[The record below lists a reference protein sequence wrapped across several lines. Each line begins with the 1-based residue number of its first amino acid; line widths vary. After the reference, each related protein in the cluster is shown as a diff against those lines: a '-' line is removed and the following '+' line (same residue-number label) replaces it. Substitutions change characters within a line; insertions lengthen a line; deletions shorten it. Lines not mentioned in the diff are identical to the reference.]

1 MNPVS
6 PPTRRRLRVIDT
18 GIRSGRE
25 NIAFDQALI
34 EAHAAGRVPDT
45 VRFLRFR
52 PCALIGLHQILN
64 HEVRLEFC
72 RQQGIEVG
80 RRITGGGGLYLDEG
94 QMGWELVLDRRVL
107 GTADLA
113 EIAARLCNAAA
124 QGLRA
129 LGVPA
134 QFRPRNDIE
143 VDGRK
148 ISGTGGFIDGATLF
162 YQGTLLVD
170 FDAARMIEAL
180 KVPAAKLAK
189 RDLDDAQRRVITLR
203 EVLGR
208 VPAFEEVQAAL
219 LAAFRDTLGL
229 EPQWGEITEY
239 EEALAQRLHASEFGT
254 DAFVGSLD
262 APESDE
268 TLVSTTLTRR
278 GGTLRADIRLEG
290 PQRERLREVLITGD
304 FFVTPPRAVYD
315 LEAALRGRHVA
326 EAGAEVEAFFARGGC
341 DVVGLT
347 PRDFRDLVETALS
360 QMSLQAAGRRLR
372 GHWLG
377 PGPDS
382 APTLVFLHDALGCAR
397 LWRDLPERL
406 AAASG
411 CGALVY
417 DRWGSGDS
425 APLEPPFSRDYLLD
439 EALVALPEV
448 MDQAGVRE
456 AVLVGH
462 SDGAAIALACAGRH
476 PHKVRGVIA
485 LAPHLFREHRTLR
498 AIDEQITD
506 FRFGDLRARL
516 RRYHGAKTDALFAR
530 LVETWTAGAP
540 GEGWGLEPHIR
551 AVRCPVLALQG
562 EDDEFFSAAQLD
574 ALAAL
579 LPGRVQTISVPQ
591 CGHYPQH
598 QARKPVLAALVAFL
612 RALDHPGTAVAT
624 TFGELR

>member
-1 MNPVS
+1 MKAAS
-6 PPTRRRLRVIDT
+6 PRPLRVVDT
-18 GIRSGRE
+18 GIRTGRE

-34 EAHAAGRVPDT
+34 ESHAAGRVPDT

-52 PCALIGLHQILN
+52 PCALIGLHQILS

-72 RQQGIEVG
+72 ARHGIEVG

-94 QMGWELVLDRRVL
+94 QMGWELALDRRAL
-107 GTADLA
+107 GTTDLA
-113 EIAARLCNAAA
+113 DIAARLCGAVA
-124 QGLRA
+124 QGLRT

-148 ISGTGGFIDGATLF
+148 ISGSGGFIDGATLF

-189 RDLDDAQRRVITLR
+189 RDLDDARRRVVTLR
-203 EVLGR
+203 ELLGR
-208 VPAFEEVQAAL
+208 APSFDAVQAAL
-219 LAAFRDTLGL
+219 LDGFRDVLGV
-229 EPQWGEITEY
+229 EPQWGDVTAY
-239 EEALAQRLHASEFGT
+239 EEALAERLHASEFGT
-254 DAFVGSLD
+254 DAFVASLD
-262 APESDE
+262 APETDD
-268 TLVSTTLTRR
+268 TRVSTTLTRR

-290 PQRERLREVLITGD
+290 PRRERVREVLITGD
-304 FFVTPPRAVYD
+304 FFMTPPRALYD
-315 LEAALRGRHVA
+315 LEAALRGRQVA
-326 EAGAEVEAFFARGGC
+326 EAGAEVEAFFARTAC
-341 DVVGLT
+341 DVIGLA
-347 PRDFRDLVETALS
+347 PRDFRELIESALA
-360 QMSLQAAGRRLR
+360 QLSLQAAGHALR
-372 GHWLG
+372 GHWRG
-377 PGPDS
+377 PGPDA

-406 AAASG
+406 AQASG

-425 APLEPPFSRDYLLD
+425 APLERPFSRDYLLE

-448 MDQAGVRE
+448 LAQAQVRE

-462 SDGAAIALACAGRH
+462 SDGAAIALAYAGRH
-476 PHKVRGVIA
+476 PDRVRGVIA
-485 LAPHLFREHRTLR
+485 LAPHLFREARTLR
-498 AIDEQITD
+498 AIDEQVAD
-506 FRFGDLRARL
+506 FRHGDLRARL

-540 GEGWGLEPHIR
+540 GEGWGLEPH
-551 AVRCPVLALQG
+551 VRGVSCPVLALQG
-562 EDDEFFSAAQLD
+562 EDDAFFSAAQLE

-579 LPGRVQTISVPQ
+579 LPGRVQTLRIPH
-591 CGHYPQH
+591 CGHDPQH
-598 QARKPVLAALVAFL
+598 HARKPVLAALTAFL
-612 RALDHPGTAVAT
+612 RALRRPPASVAT
-624 TFGELR
+624 PLGGSR